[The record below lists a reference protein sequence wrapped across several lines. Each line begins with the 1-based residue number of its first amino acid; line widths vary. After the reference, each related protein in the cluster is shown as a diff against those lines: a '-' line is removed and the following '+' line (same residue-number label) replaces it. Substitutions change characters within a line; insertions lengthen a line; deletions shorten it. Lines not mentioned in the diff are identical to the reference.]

1 MNKNIAQNSNEL
13 QDFFE
18 KAFSP
23 YDEQEI
29 TRLLNNIFDDY
40 SIETRETCLNIAQKT
55 AEQCR
60 VATKFNATLKN
71 FKRDFVNRQRLELC
85 TGVISVVNSPKGY
98 ENIFNGY
105 QCGNYIVDDTGIYKV
120 IENKSGDINTIM
132 ICNQP
137 LLIVARYR
145 NIDENTEKVVISY
158 TIGYEWNFLTV
169 EREIIASN
177 TKIVR
182 LASSS
187 IDITSETARDIVKYF
202 QYILQVNADKI
213 PIYRTVSRLGW
224 FKGEFVP
231 YSEIILCDAID
242 NFKDILNQLKCKGN
256 FERWI
261 EHCLVLRQNIY
272 LRLVMAASFAAP
284 LIELVGGLPFVIHLW
299 GGTGT
304 GKTVA
309 LCVAASIWGKGAYS
323 NNALVQSF
331 KGTEYAL
338 SEKAAFLYSLPV
350 IIDEGQTVKD
360 KESFDIL
367 IMNLTEG
374 KGKIQGAAIGGI
386 KKLRHWS
393 NCFITTAEENIIKGN
408 SGGGTSNRVISIE
421 AQHKI
426 IDNGS
431 NTMRIIGN
439 NYGFA
444 GKAFIEH
451 MQSITIDE
459 LQSEYDRIYN
469 ELQTKTSSTEKQC
482 GSMSIL
488 LLADKLSGQCIF
500 KGEKP
505 LTVED
510 VAPFLTS
517 GKDVDNAE
525 RAYDWI
531 INWVSQNINRF
542 KDSNNNNGEVWGKLE
557 KDVAIINKNVLVEH
571 LQCEGFDY
579 GAVMSELARRNRLL
593 LTTQGKYVHHLS
605 TNGIRAYYIKL
616 IITGNEFIDIPNDSV
631 PCEWVN
637 SNSQKSIE

>member
-120 IENKSGDINTIM
+120 IETKSGDINTIM

-202 QYILQVNADKI
+202 QYILQVNTDKI

-256 FERWI
+256 FERWK

-309 LCVAASIWGKGAYS
+309 LCIAASIWGKGAYS

-360 KESFDIL
+360 KESFDTL

-451 MQSITIDE
+451 MQSIAIDE

-571 LQCEGFDY
+571 LQREGFDY